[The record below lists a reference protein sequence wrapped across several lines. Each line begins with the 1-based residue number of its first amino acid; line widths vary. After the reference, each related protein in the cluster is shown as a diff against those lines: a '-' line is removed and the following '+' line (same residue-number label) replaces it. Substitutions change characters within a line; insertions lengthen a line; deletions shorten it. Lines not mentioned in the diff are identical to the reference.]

1 MGLNHF
7 DILGIKPSPIINA
20 LELKKAFITKQRLVH
35 PDTGV
40 DTDDSQDLNAA
51 YEILRTEEG
60 ALKSFLLMFVSEEEL
75 NKNLLPADF
84 LMEMMELSDIIE
96 DSRVSGGVNDKQ
108 EAEKSISN
116 LKSKLEI
123 EKQNLF
129 SENSINIENSSNA
142 ISQINPWIVWYQ
154 KSRYYSR
161 LRKNLDGFEE
171 F

>member
-20 LELKKAFITKQRLVH
+20 SELKKAFIAKQRLVH
-35 PDTGV
+35 PDTGD

-60 ALKSFLLMFVSEEEL
+60 AVKCFLLMFVSEEEL

-96 DSRVSGGVNDKQ
+96 DSRVSGDVNDKQ
-108 EAEKSISN
+108 EAEKLISN
-116 LKSKLEI
+116 LKSELEI

-129 SENSINIENSSNA
+129 LENSSNIENSSNA